1 MAKHKIKLI
10 SVAVLI
16 SISSVV
22 YAGGAASGGA
32 SEVTQVMNNGELVA
46 SVSKQSAMVAG
57 QIRDYTVQLNHYAVA
72 IQNLKNLPAAAVA
85 KLLKP
90 YKAQLQDLDQ
100 LYEATT
106 DVYTSSSDAFNVLQR
121 RRAEMQALNLSPND
135 YLNAE
140 MLLAQTKGGVY
151 KQAADRDMAT
161 MKRAGE
167 KSQVLAGM
175 DAQINS
181 IVGNVQGLQVLAQQ
195 NQMMA
200 GELMELN
207 SQLRTKSLEDNQA
220 KYQQELLNE
229 ENKKRQL
236 ALQAKAAAESDA
248 TVKALSD
255 GKYDVEANRQKL
267 FKGM

>member
-1 MAKHKIKLI
+1 MPNIKLI
-10 SVAVLI
+10 TAAVLFSLSANAI
-16 SISSVV
+16 
-22 YAGGAASGGA
+22 AGGAASGGA
-32 SEVTQVMNNGELVA
+32 SEVTQIMNNGELVA

-57 QIRDYTVQLNHYAVA
+57 QIRDYTVQLNHYASA
-72 IQNLKNLPAAAVA
+72 LQNLKNLPVAAVA

-90 YKAQLQDLDQ
+90 YKAQLQDLNQ
-100 LYEATT
+100 LYTATT
-106 DVYTSSSDAFNVLQR
+106 DVYTSSTDAFNVLQR

-151 KQAADRDMAT
+151 KQQAERDMAT

-167 KSQVLAGM
+167 KSQVLASM

-181 IVGNVQGLQVLAQQ
+181 IGGNVQGLQVLAQQ

-229 ENKKRQL
+229 DNKKRQI
-236 ALQAKAAAESDA
+236 ALQAKSDAESAA
-248 TVKALSD
+248 TAKALTD

-267 FKGM
+267 YKGM